1 MRPKDGVQ
9 RGSVM
14 DFPHAYP
21 GDPLAPGVGATENAK
36 RLDIKDAKNIAPI
49 PTLPISYGDAQ
60 PLLAAL
66 TGPLAPETWRGAL
79 PITYHVGPG
88 AAQAH
93 LAVTFD
99 WKLRPVYDVI
109 GKIAGS

>member
-14 DFPHAYP
+14 DFPHSYP
-21 GDPLAPGVGATENAK
+21 GDPLTPGVGATADAK
-36 RLDIKDAKNIAPI
+36 RLDIKDAKNIAQI

-66 TGPLAPETWRGAL
+66 TGPVAPEAGGARCRSRITWVRERRKCTWR
-79 PITYHVGPG
+79 
-88 AAQAH
+88 
-93 LAVTFD
+93 
-99 WKLRPVYDVI
+99 
-109 GKIAGS
+109 